1 LRRRFQD
8 ARAPPVRPSE
18 VTGRTVWR
26 IQDSATRAGL
36 LVLALAAGAVVAVV
50 GLAVDSHRL
59 AFAGLAIAIAL
70 AGVAAAFLIVTER
83 RRHEAA
89 ERELTSEAR
98 FLESL
103 VETMGS
109 IAGDADVLE
118 RTREE
123 AERLFEAR
131 AQLLAPGQRPR
142 RAPAE
147 NAIVIPL
154 KARDNEIG
162 ALRLTRSRP
171 FDRDDVVRATVLADF
186 AAREHENEQLLED
199 ARVRETERS
208 RLSDQLIT
216 AEQDERRRLANELH
230 DGAVQSLSG
239 VALLLDAGLNSIQEG
254 RSTEAREIIER
265 ALERHRATIGQL
277 RDLSF
282 NLEPVVL
289 RDQGFGPAVRA
300 LTDQIALTHHMRV
313 EVDVE
318 AAEKLAGQTQ
328 AAVYQIIR
336 EAIDQAVRRGPPHT
350 LSVTMHEA
358 ADGGIETAIA
368 DDAPGERRRRSLE
381 ELAERARTLNG
392 VLTVDQGEDAGTTVR
407 LVLPPYATAR

>member
-1 LRRRFQD
+1 M
-8 ARAPPVRPSE
+8 
-18 VTGRTVWR
+18 R
-26 IQDSATRAGL
+26 IPFDIASRAGL
-36 LVLALAAGAVVAVV
+36 LVLAFAAAAALVV
-50 GLAVDSHRL
+50 
-59 AFAGLAIAIAL
+59 LAIALGSHPLTLAAL
-70 AGVAAAFLIVTER
+70 ALAIVVAGIVAASLIVTER

-89 ERELTSEAR
+89 EEELTSEAR

-109 IAGDADVLE
+109 IAGGADVLE
-118 RTREE
+118 RTRQE

-131 AQLLAPGQRPR
+131 ARLLSPGERPR
-142 RAPAE
+142 QAPAE

-154 KARDNEIG
+154 QAHDEEIG
-162 ALRLTRSRP
+162 ALRLTRDRP
-171 FDRDDVVRATVLADF
+171 FERDDVVRATVLADF
-186 AAREHENEQLLED
+186 AAREHENAQLLAD
-199 ARVRETERS
+199 ARVREAERS

-239 VALLLDAGLNSIQEG
+239 VALLLDAGLNSVVEG
-254 RSTEAREIIER
+254 RSKEGEEIIGR

-277 RDLSF
+277 RNLSF

-300 LTDQIALTHHMRV
+300 LTDQIALAHRMHV

-318 AAEKLAGQTQ
+318 AAERLAEKTQ
-328 AAVYQIIR
+328 AAMYQIIR
-336 EAIDQAVRRGPPHT
+336 EALDQAVRRGPPKT
-350 LSVTMHEA
+350 LKVTMSET
-358 ADGGIETAIA
+358 ADGGVETTIA
-368 DDAPGERRRRSLE
+368 DDAPGERRLRTLE

-392 VLTVDQGEDAGTTVR
+392 LLTVDQGEGAGTTIRV
-407 LVLPPYATAR
+407 VLPPYATSR

>member
-1 LRRRFQD
+1 M
-8 ARAPPVRPSE
+8 RALPVS
-18 VTGRTVWR
+18 
-26 IQDSATRAGL
+26 SRAGL
-36 LVLALAAGAVVAVV
+36 LVLAFATAAVIAVV
-50 GLAVDSHRL
+50 GLAAGNRPL
-59 AFAGLAIAIAL
+59 TLAGLALAVAL
-70 AGVAAAFLIVTER
+70 AGVVAAFLIVTER
-83 RRHEAA
+83 RRHEAL

-109 IAGDADVLE
+109 IAGRGNVLD

-131 AQLLAPGQRPR
+131 ARLLGPGERPR
-142 RAPAE
+142 QAPAE

-154 KARDNEIG
+154 QARDQEIG
-162 ALRLTRSRP
+162 ALRLTRDRP
-171 FDRDDVVRATVLADF
+171 FDREDVVRATVLADF
-186 AAREHENEQLLED
+186 AAREHENARLLEE
-199 ARVRETERS
+199 AQVREIERS

-239 VALLLDAGLNSIQEG
+239 VALLLDAGLNSIEEG
-254 RSTEAREIIER
+254 RDQEAREIIGR

-277 RDLSF
+277 RNLSF

-300 LTDQIALTHHMRV
+300 LTDQIALARHVRV
-313 EVDVE
+313 DVDVE
-318 AAEKLAGQTQ
+318 AADRLAAQTQ
-328 AAVYQIIR
+328 AALYQIIR
-336 EAIDQAVRRGPPHT
+336 EALDQAVRRGPPHT
-350 LSVTMHEA
+350 LSVTVREGN
-358 ADGGIETAIA
+358 DGAFETEIS

-392 VLTVDQGEDAGTTVR
+392 VFTVEQRDTGGTVVR
-407 LVLPPYATAR
+407 VVLPPYATAR

>member
-1 LRRRFQD
+1 MSATSSPSSRRTRGRKRLRLRF
-8 ARAPPVRPSE
+8 AKRS
-18 VTGRTVWR
+18 
-26 IQDSATRAGL
+26 STRAGL
-36 LVLALAAGAVVAVV
+36 LVLAFAAAALLAVVALAAG
-50 GLAVDSHRL
+50 SHPL
-59 AFAGLAIAIAL
+59 TLAGLALAIAL
-70 AGVAAAFLIVTER
+70 AGVVAAFLIVTER

-103 VETMGS
+103 VATMGS
-109 IAGDADVLE
+109 IVGGAEVLE
-118 RTREE
+118 RTRQE

-131 AQLLAPGQRPR
+131 ALLLGPGERPR

-154 KARDNEIG
+154 RAHDEEIG
-162 ALRLTRSRP
+162 ALRLTRQRP

-186 AAREHENEQLLED
+186 AAREHENAQLLDD
-199 ARVRETERS
+199 ARVREAERS

-239 VALLLDAGLNSIQEG
+239 VALLLDAGLNSIAEG
-254 RSTEAREIIER
+254 RGEEAQEIIRR

-277 RDLSF
+277 RNLSF

-289 RDQGFGPAVRA
+289 RDQGFAPAVRA
-300 LTDQIALTHHMRV
+300 LTDQIELAHHVRV

-318 AAEKLAGQTQ
+318 AAEQLAEKTQ
-328 AAVYQIIR
+328 AAMYQIIR
-336 EAIDQAVRRGPPHT
+336 EALDQAVHRGPPQT
-350 LSVTMHEA
+350 LSVTMRQTP
-358 ADGGIETAIA
+358 DGGVETAIA

-392 VLTVDQGEDAGTTVR
+392 VLTVDQGQNAGTTVR
-407 LVLPPYATAR
+407 LVLPPYATSR

>member
-1 LRRRFQD
+1 
-8 ARAPPVRPSE
+8 
-18 VTGRTVWR
+18 
-26 IQDSATRAGL
+26 
-36 LVLALAAGAVVAVV
+36 
-50 GLAVDSHRL
+50 L
-59 AFAGLAIAIAL
+59 AFAAAAALVVIAL
-70 AGVAAAFLIVTER
+70 AVGSHPLLLVALAVAIVLAGIVAAYLLVTER

-89 ERELTSEAR
+89 EEELTSEAR

-109 IAGDADVLE
+109 IAGGSDVLE
-118 RTREE
+118 RTRQE

-131 AQLLAPGQRPR
+131 AKLLSPGERPR
-142 RAPAE
+142 QAPAE
-147 NAIVIPL
+147 NAVVIPL
-154 KARDNEIG
+154 RARDEEIG
-162 ALRLTRSRP
+162 ALRLTRNRP

-186 AAREHENEQLLED
+186 AAREHENAALLAD
-199 ARVRETERS
+199 ARVREAERS

-239 VALLLDAGLNSIQEG
+239 VALLLDAGLNSIEEG
-254 RSTEAREIIER
+254 RGQEAQEIIGR

-277 RDLSF
+277 RNLSF

-300 LTDQIALTHHMRV
+300 LTDQIALAHRMHV

-318 AAEKLAGQTQ
+318 AAERLAEKTQ
-328 AAVYQIIR
+328 AAMYQIIR
-336 EAIDQAVRRGPPHT
+336 EALDQAVRRGPPENLT
-350 LSVTMHEA
+350 LTMRET
-358 ADGGIETAIA
+358 ADGGVDMTIA

-381 ELAERARTLNG
+381 ELVERARSLNG
-392 VLTVDQGEDAGTTVR
+392 DLTVDQGETGGTTLRV
-407 LVLPPYATAR
+407 VLPPYATSR

>member
-1 LRRRFQD
+1 VAF
-8 ARAPPVRPSE
+8 AAAAV
-18 VTGRTVWR
+18 
-26 IQDSATRAGL
+26 
-36 LVLALAAGAVVAVV
+36 LVVVALAVGSSMLTFIGLAL
-50 GLAVDSHRL
+50 
-59 AFAGLAIAIAL
+59 AIAL
-70 AGVAAAFLIVTER
+70 AGLLGAYLIVAER

-103 VETMGS
+103 VETMGA
-109 IAGDADVLE
+109 IAGSADVLE

-131 AQLLAPGQRPR
+131 ARLLGAGERPPA
-142 RAPAE
+142 APAE

-154 KARDNEIG
+154 KSHDEEIG
-162 ALRLTRSRP
+162 TLRLTRARP

-186 AAREHENEQLLED
+186 AARERENAQLLED
-199 ARVRETERS
+199 AQVREAERS
-208 RLSDQLIT
+208 RLTDQLIT

-254 RSTEAREIIER
+254 RGEEAREIIGR

-277 RDLSF
+277 RNLSF

-289 RDQGFGPAVRA
+289 RDQGFTTAVRA
-300 LTDQIALTHHMRV
+300 LTDQIGLAHQVRID
-313 EVDVE
+313 VDVE
-318 AAEKLAGQTQ
+318 VADNLAEKTQ
-328 AAVYQIIR
+328 AALYQIIR
-336 EAIDQAVRRGPPHT
+336 EALNQAVHRGPPTT
-350 LSVTMHEA
+350 LSVK
-358 ADGGIETAIA
+358 IRETDTGVETEIA

-381 ELAERARTLNG
+381 EMEERARTLNG
-392 VLTVDQGEDAGTTVR
+392 VMTVEQGENGGTTVR
-407 LVLPPYATAR
+407 VLLPPYAAAR

>member
-1 LRRRFQD
+1 M
-8 ARAPPVRPSE
+8 V
-18 VTGRTVWR
+18 
-26 IQDSATRAGL
+26 
-36 LVLALAAGAVVAVV
+36 ALAAG
-50 GLAVDSHRL
+50 SHPL
-59 AFAGLAIAIAL
+59 TLAGLALTIAL
-70 AGVAAAFLIVTER
+70 AGVVAAFLIVTER

-109 IAGDADVLE
+109 IAGGAEVLE
-118 RTREE
+118 RTRQE

-131 AQLLAPGQRPR
+131 AVLLGAGERPR
-142 RAPAE
+142 QAPAE

-154 KARDNEIG
+154 RAHDEEIG
-162 ALRLTRSRP
+162 ALRLTRNRP
-171 FDRDDVVRATVLADF
+171 FDRDDIVRATVLADF
-186 AAREHENEQLLED
+186 AAREHENHELLDD
-199 ARVRETERS
+199 ARVREAERS

-239 VALLLDAGLNSIQEG
+239 VALMLDAGLNSIDEG
-254 RSTEAREIIER
+254 RGQEAQEIIRR
-265 ALERHRATIGQL
+265 ALERHRSTIGQL
-277 RDLSF
+277 RNLSF

-289 RDQGFGPAVRA
+289 RDQGFAPAVRA
-300 LTDQIALTHHMRV
+300 LTDQIELAHHVRV

-318 AAEKLAGQTQ
+318 AAEQLADKTQ
-328 AAVYQIIR
+328 AAMYQIIR
-336 EAIDQAVRRGPPHT
+336 EALDQAVRRGPPQT
-350 LSVTMHEA
+350 LSVTMRQTPE
-358 ADGGIETAIA
+358 GGVETAIA

-392 VLTVDQGEDAGTTVR
+392 VLTVDQGEEAGTTVR
-407 LVLPPYATAR
+407 VVLPPYATAR

>member
-1 LRRRFQD
+1 LRFAKR
-8 ARAPPVRPSE
+8 S
-18 VTGRTVWR
+18 
-26 IQDSATRAGL
+26 STRAGL
-36 LVLALAAGAVVAVV
+36 LVLAFAAAAVLAVVA
-50 GLAVDSHRL
+50 LAVGSRPL
-59 AFAGLAIAIAL
+59 ALAGLAASIAL
-70 AGVAAAFLIVTER
+70 AGVVAASLIVAER

-109 IAGDADVLE
+109 IAGGAEVLE
-118 RTREE
+118 RTRQE
-123 AERLFEAR
+123 AERLFEAQ
-131 AQLLAPGQRPR
+131 ALLLPPGDRPR
-142 RAPAE
+142 QAPAE

-154 KARDNEIG
+154 RAHDEEIG
-162 ALRLTRSRP
+162 ALRLTRQRP

-186 AAREHENEQLLED
+186 AAREHENAELLDD
-199 ARVRETERS
+199 ARVREAERS

-239 VALLLDAGLNSIQEG
+239 VALLLDAGLNSIEEG
-254 RSTEAREIIER
+254 RGAEAQQIIRR

-277 RDLSF
+277 RNLSF

-289 RDQGFGPAVRA
+289 RDQGFAPAVRA
-300 LTDQIALTHHMRV
+300 LTDQIELSHNVRV

-318 AAEKLAGQTQ
+318 AAEQLAEKTQ
-328 AAVYQIIR
+328 AAIYQIIR
-336 EAIDQAVRRGPPHT
+336 EALDQAVHRGPPQT
-350 LSVTMHEA
+350 LSVTMRQT

-381 ELAERARTLNG
+381 ELEERARTLNG
-392 VLTVDQGEDAGTTVR
+392 VLTVDQGEEGGTTVR
-407 LVLPPYATAR
+407 VVLPPYATAR

>member
-1 LRRRFQD
+1 MVAL
-8 ARAPPVRPSE
+8 AVGSWP
-18 VTGRTVWR
+18 
-26 IQDSATRAGL
+26 
-36 LVLALAAGAVVAVV
+36 LALA
-50 GLAVDSHRL
+50 GLAGS
-59 AFAGLAIAIAL
+59 IAL
-70 AGVAAAFLIVTER
+70 AGVVAASLIVTER

-89 ERELTSEAR
+89 ELELTSEAR

-109 IAGDADVLE
+109 IAGGAEVLE
-118 RTREE
+118 QTRQE

-131 AQLLAPGQRPR
+131 ALLLSPGERPR
-142 RAPAE
+142 QAPAE

-154 KARDNEIG
+154 RAHEEEIG
-162 ALRLTRSRP
+162 ALRLTRQRP

-186 AAREHENEQLLED
+186 AAREHENAELLDD
-199 ARVRETERS
+199 ARVREAERS

-239 VALLLDAGLNSIQEG
+239 VALLLDAGLNSIEEG
-254 RSTEAREIIER
+254 RGEEAQQIIRR

-277 RDLSF
+277 RNLSF

-289 RDQGFGPAVRA
+289 RDQGFAPAVRA
-300 LTDQIALTHHMRV
+300 LTDQIELAHNVQV

-318 AAEKLAGQTQ
+318 AAEQLAEKTQ
-328 AAVYQIIR
+328 AAIYQIIR
-336 EAIDQAVRRGPPHT
+336 EALDQAVHRGPPQT
-350 LSVTMHEA
+350 LSVTMRQTS
-358 ADGGIETAIA
+358 DGGVETAIA

-381 ELAERARTLNG
+381 ELEERARTLNG
-392 VLTVDQGEDAGTTVR
+392 VLTVDQGEEAGTTVR
-407 LVLPPYATAR
+407 VVLPPYATAR

>member
-1 LRRRFQD
+1 LRFAKR
-8 ARAPPVRPSE
+8 S
-18 VTGRTVWR
+18 
-26 IQDSATRAGL
+26 STRAGL
-36 LVLALAAGAVVAVV
+36 LVLAFAAAAVLAVVALAAGSHT
-50 GLAVDSHRL
+50 LAL
-59 AFAGLAIAIAL
+59 AGLALAIAL
-70 AGVAAAFLIVTER
+70 AGPAAAYLIVSER

-89 ERELTSEAR
+89 EQELTTEAR

-118 RTREE
+118 RTRQE

-131 AQLLAPGQRPR
+131 ARLLKAGERPQ

-154 KARDNEIG
+154 KAHEEEIG
-162 ALRLTRSRP
+162 ALRLTRNRP

-186 AAREHENEQLLED
+186 AAREHENAKLLED
-199 ARVRETERS
+199 AHVREVERS
-208 RLSDQLIT
+208 RLSDQLLT
-216 AEQDERRRLANELH
+216 AEQEERRRLANELH

-239 VALLLDAGLNSIQEG
+239 VALLLDAGLNSIGQG
-254 RSTEAREIIER
+254 RSEEAQEIISR

-277 RDLSF
+277 RNLSF

-289 RDQGFGPAVRA
+289 RDQGFAPAVRA
-300 LTDQIALTHHMRV
+300 LTDQIALTHDVRI
-313 EVDVE
+313 ELDVD
-318 AAEKLAGQTQ
+318 AADLLAAKTQ

-336 EAIDQAVRRGPPHT
+336 EALDQAVRRGPPR
-350 LSVTMHEA
+350 LIAITMRQTE
-358 ADGGIETAIA
+358 DGGVETAIT
-368 DDAPGERRRRSLE
+368 DDAPGERRRRSLD

-392 VLTVDQGEDAGTTVR
+392 VLTVDQGDDIGTTVR
-407 LVLPPYATAR
+407 VVLPPYATAR